1 MNRHRDLTHML
12 AVEKQALQRVRGLK
26 KYNFTVKYS
35 VAILSC
41 NNKIQL
47 SYNDGNPMLC
57 EH

>member
-1 MNRHRDLTHML
+1 ML